1 MKQYYIYK
9 TVNLCNNKQYIGKHY
24 GLIDDN
30 YLGSGIL
37 LKKAIQKYGIEN
49 FKKEILYISNSEEE
63 NREKE
68 KFYIQFYNAVENPQ
82 FYNIAEGGQGGN
94 TIAGYSKEEREQI
107 NQKISE
113 GLEGHAGLYNAI
125 KKGTIY
131 YGYYWTKK

>member
-1 MKQYYIYK
+1 MVLK
-9 TVNLCNNKQYIGKHY
+9 T
-24 GLIDDN
+24 
-30 YLGSGIL
+30 
-37 LKKAIQKYGIEN
+37 LKKKFFIFLIL
-49 FKKEILYISNSEEE
+49 KKKT
-63 NREKE
+63 EKK

-113 GLEGHAGLYNAI
+113 GLKGHAGLYNAI